1 MVAFG
6 GEEGDVFFVLRD
18 DEEVIG
24 AEVGGG
30 RVWRGFGGVG
40 FVFVFGGGSV
50 SSRDDGS
57 FRVTVKASSVAS
69 RNQDQDGDW
78 SRTASVLVPA
88 AMFGVVFAVACVSVV
103 ALFVFF
109 FFFFVFFFSSISREL
124 RMPFHRTTP
133 NNFRNR
139 PSRLFVHRY
148 NLFHSFFHL
157 SRGCS

>member
-18 DEEVIG
+18 EEEVIG

-40 FVFVFGGGSV
+40 FVFVFGGSV

-57 FRVTVKASSVAS
+57 FRDRQGVFGGVAEPGPGWRLESDGVGSRAGGNVWRCFCCCMRLSSS
-69 RNQDQDGDW
+69 SFR
-78 SRTASVLVPA
+78 
-88 AMFGVVFAVACVSVV
+88 
-103 ALFVFF
+103 FF
-109 FFFFVFFFSSISREL
+109 FFFFVFFFSSISGEL

-148 NLFHSFFHL
+148 NLFHSSFHL